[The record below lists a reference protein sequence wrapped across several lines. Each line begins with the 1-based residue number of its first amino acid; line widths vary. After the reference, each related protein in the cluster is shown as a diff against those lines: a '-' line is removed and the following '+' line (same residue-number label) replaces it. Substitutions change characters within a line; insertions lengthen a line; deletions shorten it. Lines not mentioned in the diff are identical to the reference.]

1 MFGALC
7 DRWNGSCWRW
17 LPIACAVMWAGCDGR
32 GASSRSMQTADVA
45 AIPALEAIDA
55 DVLAT
60 SRERANREQYEAP
73 QENRFFNVDEVPLS
87 TFAIDVDTASY
98 ANVRRFLQN
107 GQLPPPQ
114 AVRIEELLN
123 YFQFNYQPP
132 ADQHPFAVHLE
143 SAECPWNREHLVIR
157 VGLKGK
163 EVAKAERPSSNLVF
177 LIDTSGSMNDEDK
190 LPLLKSALAMLTNEL
205 TATDYVT
212 IVTYAGNAGL
222 QLPPTNGTQK
232 NRIISVLD
240 SLRSGGSTH
249 GSAGIKLAY
258 EQAKANFVEG
268 GVNRVILCTDG
279 DLNVGVTSD
288 DALIQ
293 LITEQAKSGIYL
305 SVMGFGEGNLQD
317 AKLEKIAD
325 HGNGVYAYIDG
336 LKEARKVF
344 VEQMSGS
351 LVTIAKDVK
360 IQLEFNP
367 AQVTSYRLIGYE
379 NRVMSNRDFRNDKKD
394 AGEIGAGHT
403 VTALYEVALVGSAS
417 PVVEKLKYQKNSV
430 TDEPQVKTV
439 SLEQDDISRELLT
452 VRLRYKSPDATED
465 AAATEFETAI
475 SDRGKATRDASES
488 FRFATAV
495 AMAGLVL
502 RDSEYKGDANLDAAI
517 EIATT
522 SIGED
527 SQGWR
532 KEFVELMQKARG
544 LQRSV
549 H

>member
-1 MFGALC
+1 MIGALS
-7 DRWNGSCWRW
+7 DRWDGSLWRW
-17 LPIACAVMWAGCDGR
+17 LPLVFAVAWVGCDGR
-32 GASSRSMQTADVA
+32 GAGPASAALSRTADLDTGA
-45 AIPALEAIDA
+45 NAF
-55 DVLAT
+55 AT
-60 SRERANREQYEAP
+60 RNREQYEALP
-73 QENRFFNVDEVPLS
+73 ENRFSNVNEVPLS

-107 GQLPPPQ
+107 GQLPPPD

-123 YFQFNYQPP
+123 YFQFNYQTPS
-132 ADQHPFAVHLE
+132 DQHPFAVHLE
-143 SAECPWNREHLVIR
+143 AAECPWNRGHRIIR

-163 EVAKAERPSSNLVF
+163 EVEKAERPSSNLVF
-177 LIDTSGSMNDEDK
+177 LIDTSGSMNEEDK

-205 TATDYVT
+205 TAKDYVS
-212 IVTYAGNAGL
+212 IVTYAGSAGL
-222 QLPPTNGTQK
+222 KLPPTNGTQK

-240 SLRSGGSTH
+240 SLHSAGSTH

-258 EQAKANFVEG
+258 EQAKANFIEG

-279 DLNVGVTSD
+279 DLNVGVISD
-288 DALIQ
+288 DALVQ
-293 LITEQAKSGIYL
+293 LITEQAKSGVYL

-344 VEQMSGS
+344 VEQISGS

-367 AQVTSYRLIGYE
+367 AQVASYRLIGYE
-379 NRVMSNRDFRNDKKD
+379 NRVMANRDFRNDKKD

-403 VTALYEVALVGSAS
+403 VTALYEVALVGSAA
-417 PVVEKLKYQKNSV
+417 PVVEKLKYQKNA
-430 TDEPQVKTV
+430 V
-439 SLEQDDISRELLT
+439 SAGPEIKPVCLEENDISRELLT

-465 AAATEFETAI
+465 MPAAEFETAI
-475 SDRGKATRDASES
+475 TDRGGAAREASEN

-502 RDSEYKGDANLDAAI
+502 RDSQFRGDANLDAAI
-517 EIATT
+517 EIAQS

-527 SQGWR
+527 AQGWR
-532 KEFVELMQKARG
+532 KEFVELLQKAKG
-544 LQRSV
+544 LRPRV
-549 H
+549 N